1 MSSQR
6 TIRRRACASRSLSLC
21 FFFCESHRSFNFVS
35 VMNFAVYV
43 TIIKISA
50 EPFLSHFDDLI
61 CPLFD
66 LPQDDVRIKFEF
78 SGERR

>member
-1 MSSQR
+1 
-6 TIRRRACASRSLSLC
+6 
-21 FFFCESHRSFNFVS
+21 
-35 VMNFAVYV
+35 MNFAVYV

-50 EPFLSHFDDLI
+50 ESFLSHFDDLT